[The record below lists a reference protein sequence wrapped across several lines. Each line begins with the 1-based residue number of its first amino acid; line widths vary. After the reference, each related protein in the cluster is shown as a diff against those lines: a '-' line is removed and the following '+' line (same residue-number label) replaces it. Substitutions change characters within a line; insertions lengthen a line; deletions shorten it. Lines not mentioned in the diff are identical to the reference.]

1 MDRINNVD
9 LREALRQIAE
19 NNTFF
24 HRENDLGISFD
35 QMERAAKM
43 DDPTEKT
50 LIWVSTPSG
59 IDCYTEREVFQ
70 HNTRAHNGVLF
81 HGFDMQSDRKLA
93 YAVTVSGIVQDKLRG
108 SIIEIDMRRYAEH
121 VKQNVLSNDT
131 VRLFLGDFRDNEK
144 QMTMPR
150 HEFDQ
155 RYPVFGAHPNE
166 FHITYSRHEPNDHAR
181 LYALL
186 DSTAKDREE
195 ASTLRADLWSHTTRL
210 YDERYAFYAAQT
222 VREIDKLQS
231 PNSPDKQT
239 FTVRLNAYIAT
250 AFGNNELG
258 KLLDALP
265 YKTAAITVQKGQ
277 PDMRVVIPRD
287 EVLQHRRGQEQQDA
301 QPRKHSILGQLADAQ
316 KEAAARQP
324 TPQNNAHEKRNNLE
338 V

>member
-1 MDRINNVD
+1 MDRIDNVD

-24 HRENDLGISFD
+24 HRENDLGISFG

-50 LIWVSTPSG
+50 LIWVSTPGG

-93 YAVTVSGIVQDKLRG
+93 YAVVVSGVVQDELRG
-108 SIIEIDMRRYAEH
+108 SITEIDIRRYAEH

-155 RYPVFGAHPNE
+155 RYPVFGNHSDE
-166 FHITYSRHEPNDHAR
+166 FHITYSRHEPDDHSR

-186 DSTAKDREE
+186 DSAAKDREA
-195 ASTLRADLWSHTTRL
+195 ASTPRADLWSHTTRL
-210 YDERYAFYAAQT
+210 YDERYDFYAAQT
-222 VREIDKLQS
+222 VREISKLQS
-231 PNSPDKQT
+231 PNSPDKKD

-277 PDMRVVIPRD
+277 PDMRVIIPRD

-301 QPRKHSILGQLADAQ
+301 QPQKTSILGQLADAQ
-316 KEAAARQP
+316 KEAAARQSAN
-324 TPQNNAHEKRNNLE
+324 TPKKHKETEL
-338 V
+338 